1 MPWMECIFG
10 RLSLGTVPK
19 VPDISQVG
27 DEGLASLRGKEAA
40 EMFHPVP
47 VRGQVRLFFKE
58 RVPGGII
65 GRIPVGILGGIPI
78 GVLGRVLGGTRAGGG
93 IIGRGDVR

>member
-1 MPWMECIFG
+1 MG
-10 RLSLGTVPK
+10 G
-19 VPDISQVG
+19 G
-27 DEGLASLRGKEAA
+27 GLASLRGKKAA

-65 GRIPVGILGGIPI
+65 VGILGGIPVGILGGAC
-78 GVLGRVLGGTRAGGG
+78 AGSG